1 MKIRRW
7 GKNLVITLPLY
18 DEPERSTT
26 GKSMVIASSRGTRK
40 FKQRFNGCNIL
51 CTASAFYY
59 PVMRVRAGSRRAK
72 KRRNK
77 RTVAS
82 RRLRRRRQ
90 RWVDVVVTP

>member
-51 CTASAFYY
+51 CTASVFYY

-77 RTVAS
+77 RAMAP
-82 RRLRRRRQ
+82 RRLRRSQRR
-90 RWVDVVVTP
+90 

>member
-7 GKNLVITLPLY
+7 GENLVITLPLY
-18 DEPERSTT
+18 DEPRRSRT
-26 GKSMVIASSRGTRK
+26 GKSMVIASSCGTRK

-59 PVMRVRAGSRRAK
+59 PVMRVRLASRRAK

-77 RTVAS
+77 SAVVP
-82 RRLRRRRQ
+82 RRLRRRQQ
-90 RWVDVVVTP
+90 R

>member
-40 FKQRFNGCNIL
+40 FKQKFDGRNIL

-59 PVMRVRAGSRRAK
+59 PVMRVRPASRRAK

-77 RTVAS
+77 SAMAS
-82 RRLRRRRQ
+82 RRLRRSQQ
-90 RWVDVVVTP
+90 R